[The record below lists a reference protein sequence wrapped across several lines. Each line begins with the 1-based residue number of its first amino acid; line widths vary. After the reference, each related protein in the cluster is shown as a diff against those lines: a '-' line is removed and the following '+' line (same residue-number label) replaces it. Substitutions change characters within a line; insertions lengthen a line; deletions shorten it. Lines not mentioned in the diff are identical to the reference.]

1 MLFILNI
8 FGWENEYLFDNISH
22 ICVQKIW
29 NKRFIDFSN
38 NTFPIGT
45 SYLIIP
51 GEFDL
56 LIKILNLNHPFKM

>member
-8 FGWENEYLFDNISH
+8 FGWENEYLVDDISH

-29 NKRFIDFSN
+29 NKCFIDFSN
-38 NTFPIGT
+38 NTFPIET
-45 SYLIIP
+45 SYLIIA

-56 LIKILNLNHPFKM
+56 SIKIFTLNDPFKM